1 LLVEKLTCSS
11 AGWVGGFQQLGS
23 WHFGFCEADKIVTYL
38 DSRGKGHKED
48 FDFEELEAAIELY
61 NQHDGED
68 K

>member
-1 LLVEKLTCSS
+1 MVGRFEEIDVWCIKL
-11 AGWVGGFQQLGS
+11 
-23 WHFGFCEADKIVTYL
+23 DKKIVTYIR
-38 DSRGKGHKED
+38 SKRKGCKED